1 MLFNHIIKQHLYNL
15 QYCLIIM
22 QVGCNTT
29 VSSRG
34 CTKKNDVELEEK
46 TPFLLRNLKR

>member
-1 MLFNHIIKQHLYNL
+1 MLFNHIIKQHLYNM

-29 VSSRG
+29 VSSGG
-34 CTKKNDVELEEK
+34 CTKMNGVELEEK